1 MRREEIDV
9 IERSLSAEVLAGYYD
24 KYATRFHGDYPHP
37 RDGGEKF
44 IDGLYEVLK
53 TIGDGR
59 IHDETVI
66 YVPTSKAAQKDPLK
80 ARYVITVSKKKNRRI
95 FAIRLFYAKT
105 QELESISTIEK
116 GNIVWSPDNMHN
128 TRHPDRTKYYLGFI
142 YMIAVH

>member
-80 ARYVITVSKKKNRRI
+80 SRYVITVSKKKNRRI
-95 FAIRLFYAKT
+95 FAIRKHMRWKASRPSRRAISCGLRIICTTRA
-105 QELESISTIEK
+105 IPIAPSTI
-116 GNIVWSPDNMHN
+116 
-128 TRHPDRTKYYLGFI
+128 
-142 YMIAVH
+142 